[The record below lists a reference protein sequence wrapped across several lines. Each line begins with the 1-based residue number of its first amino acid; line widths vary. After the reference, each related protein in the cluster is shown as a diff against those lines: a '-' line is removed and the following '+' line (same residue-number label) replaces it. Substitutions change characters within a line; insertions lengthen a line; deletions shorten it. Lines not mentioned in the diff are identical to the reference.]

1 MLSQSP
7 PVMVHFQLLLVPLVQ
22 ALPSMGISLSGSGK
36 GLVTMG
42 AVGQPTSTLQEQS
55 WVLLLASL
63 PSQSKSPGAQTSS
76 PKGSWAPRHSPSHR
90 GGTSSVSVFT
100 QLTVPTEFSVHQP
113 TGFLVAGSIW
123 VPGTSAQGLVVP

>member
-7 PVMVHFQLLLVPLVQ
+7 PVMVHFQLLLAPRAQAVP
-22 ALPSMGISLSGSGK
+22 SIGIRWSGSGK
-36 GLVTMG
+36 GLVTTG
-42 AVGQPTSTLQEQS
+42 AVGHPTSTLHEQS

-76 PKGSWAPRHSPSHR
+76 PKGSCAPRHSPSQR

-100 QLTVPTEFSVHQP
+100 QLTVPTEFWVHQP
-113 TGFLVAGSIW
+113 
-123 VPGTSAQGLVVP
+123 